1 MGKVI
6 ITVLGKDTV
15 GIIAKVCTYLAAS
28 NINILDINQTIV
40 QDYFNMMM
48 IADMSGIEKQPVI
61 FPDAESIRRV
71 KENRAEFSE
80 PPAKSYSHG
89 PEYLDKEG
97 RRAMIGGALS
107 AMLLIGGL
115 LAAGFAAVI
124 LILGHLH

>member
-1 MGKVI
+1 MDEKKIYDDDDGRV
-6 ITVLGKDTV
+6 
-15 GIIAKVCTYLAAS
+15 
-28 NINILDINQTIV
+28 
-40 QDYFNMMM
+40 
-48 IADMSGIEKQPVI
+48 IADMSGIEKQPLV

-80 PPAKSYSHG
+80 FSEPPAKSYPQG